1 MLNQKTLGLMMTTTR
16 MCYQSLE
23 YIHFA
28 FYILEKDTA
37 HIPFIVL
44 LIFEYLV
51 ALRKPTSA
59 INVRIGN
66 KEYISS
72 HNKYPHRMKNK

>member
-1 MLNQKTLGLMMTTTR
+1 MMTTAK
-16 MCYQSLE
+16 MYYQSLE

-28 FYILEKDTA
+28 FYLGKGYSSDVL
-37 HIPFIVL
+37 FIVL

-51 ALRKPTSA
+51 TLRKPTSA

-66 KEYISS
+66 KEYKLTQQIPSS
-72 HNKYPHRMKNK
+72 HEK